1 MLLTLD
7 TRADLTLD
15 IFRQVAWEGAA
26 IRFSDGAMARMRAAR
41 AAFMKLIEDP
51 DLVIYG
57 VTSGYGQNARL
68 RLDGA
73 ARRTH
78 ARTPP
83 YPCTAPFGRPA
94 PDRVARGI
102 VLARLANFIDGHAA
116 VTPEL
121 AVEVADLLQGG
132 RLPEVSLE
140 GQGGA
145 GEILWLGPL
154 IIAVAERFPLA
165 EKDAL
170 SLINGAPAAS
180 ALIADAAIAMRRRL
194 DLAERVLALSAE
206 AILAPLEA
214 YDPALEALW
223 DDAHEA
229 VALQRMRH
237 LLEGGAPA
245 RRPYQAPVSYRILPR
260 VLGQFRRVIA
270 AAEEIAAS
278 SLRSVTDNPVFLPPD
293 AGAPDPAHPFGRV
306 LSNGGYHN
314 ARAYPA
320 LDNLAA
326 AAADLCAIAERHT
339 TKLLDGRYSLL
350 PDQLQSDSGQQGY
363 LGILGFVQ
371 VGYAEQA
378 RRAAQRTFLPGSEGG
393 GFGQNDVAPLT
404 GLAWMA
410 QEEAGRCLEAALAML
425 GAVASQALHVTAR
438 QAPPAL
444 ADLLADIRAAFPPLD
459 APRRYGP
466 GLAALAE
473 AFRADIYGAMPSA

>member
-1 MLLTLD
+1 MILDLD

-15 IFRQVAWEGAA
+15 FYRQVAWEGAGL
-26 IRFSDGAMARMRAAR
+26 RFTDGAMKRMAEART
-41 AAFMKLIEDP
+41 AFMRLIEDP

-57 VTSGYGQNARL
+57 VTSGYGQHAKLRFDGEARL
-68 RLDGA
+68 R
-73 ARRTH
+73 H

-83 YPCTAPFGRPA
+83 FPCTAPFGRPA
-94 PDRVARGI
+94 PERVARGI
-102 VLARLANFIDGHAA
+102 ILSRLANFVDGHSAA
-116 VTPEL
+116 TPAL
-121 AVEVADLLQGG
+121 AVEIANLLNGG
-132 RLPEVSLE
+132 KCPEVALE

-145 GEILWLGPL
+145 GEILWMGPL
-154 IIAVAERFPLA
+154 IIAIAERFPLA

-170 SLINGAPAAS
+170 ALINGSPAAS

-194 DLAERVLALSAE
+194 DLSERVMALSAE
-206 AILAPLEA
+206 AIKAPLEA
-214 YDPALEALW
+214 YDAAFEELW
-223 DDAHEA
+223 EDPHEA
-229 VALQRMRH
+229 ASLRRLRE
-237 LLEGGAPA
+237 LLAGGSRE

-260 VLGQFRRVIA
+260 VLGQFRRTVVQ
-270 AAEEIAAS
+270 AEEIAES
-278 SLRSVTDNPVFLPPD
+278 SLRSITDNPVFLAPD
-293 AGAPDPAHPFGRV
+293 AAHPKGRV
-306 LSNGGYHN
+306 YSNGGYHN

-350 PDQLQSDSGQQGY
+350 PDQLQVDNGYQGY
-363 LGILGFVQ
+363 LGVLGFVQ

-425 GAVASQALHVTAR
+425 GVVASQAFHVTNRA
-438 QAPPAL
+438 APPAL
-444 ADLLADIRAAFPPLD
+444 ASLLEEIRGAFPPLT
-459 APRRYGP
+459 APRVYAP

-473 AFRADIYGAMPSA
+473 KFHAGIYAGTSST